1 MDFFEKHEISR
12 PSRPYTER
20 DFNSRIPRYND
31 DSDYTTN
38 APSYYDDLARK
49 NQLLKTLSYRIWEYQ
64 EVINKQFNEWDEE
77 LQKRF
82 LEWDKNLEEFDEEV
96 MKLLRQWID
105 DGTFAEII
113 NEEILS
119 WKADK
124 SYVDDEFSRI
134 DTALD
139 TKLDKDLRA
148 VNLKDFGAKGNG
160 VTDDSEA
167 LTTALKYLSLNGGG
181 KLIIPEGVYHTN
193 GAFDVDSNIMI
204 QGDGKKTVFKRDD
217 HSMMFTINGS
227 LTHENAV
234 TQNSELGDNFITVS
248 NPADFKL
255 NEYIKIVSQRNAL
268 SKDDNTDDYYLGQAT
283 NTASDNP
290 HKLYFG
296 EIRQISFVNEET
308 GQLFFRGG
316 LIFPDY
322 LTHNNNETDQ
332 TGKRNATVYKI
343 NFKEDVVFKDLT
355 FEGDFSNIMRFDTV
369 KSAVVDNCNWVNAYD
384 QSFVT
389 FHNSYMSEAR
399 NSRVDYIAN
408 YTPPVDNSRN
418 PFKSVSSVNCG
429 FNNIEVYHGSQCVDF
444 TYSTDNGGIPNQNS
458 YLVNSRMVNP
468 IYDGISIH
476 PGTLNAVVSNNEFIH
491 CHADGIFNRSKKA
504 LIVNNVVTGS
514 MGNSDLGSSYGVKV
528 SHDSMQGTVVKG
540 NNIEGFKIGVGT
552 RDNVNTEIKKV
563 NLLITDNTFSRINVG
578 VQLRRNSGS
587 TFTGDSNVRITNNIF
602 TNFVAQY
609 AKLIDIYDHYFNIFI
624 ENNIFEFSPVVN
636 GGIYTRGN
644 VSKIYVNNNFF
655 TKYSTTQSILF
666 FGDITDDNITD
677 KSFQFEG
684 NKFDSLRVS
693 FSNMNTGNL
702 NNGFSNSYYTNLNPG
717 ETNKVSLGT
726 PSYRW
731 RYLYSMSAPDVVS
744 DERLKENIEREVYGL
759 DTIKQLNPVSYT
771 MKENSDGVKH
781 GLIAQEVEK
790 IITDGSIVRQPD
802 DESEYYSMQYEQLIP
817 IIIKAI
823 QELNDKLK

>member
-1 MDFFEKHEISR
+1 MDKM
-12 PSRPYTER
+12 
-20 DFNSRIPRYND
+20 NSRYPYYND

-38 APSYYDDLARK
+38 APSYYEDLARK
-49 NQLLKTLSYRIWEYQ
+49 QELMKTLAYRIWEYQ
-64 EVINKQFNEWDEE
+64 ERIDKQFSEWDDE
-77 LQKRF
+77 LKKRF
-82 LEWDKNLEEFDEEV
+82 LEWDQNLEEFDDEVKRLLEEW
-96 MKLLRQWID
+96 ME
-105 DGTFAEII
+105 DGTLDHII
-113 NEEILS
+113 NDTILS

-124 SYVDDEFSRI
+124 TYVDDEFSRV
-134 DTALD
+134 DKSLD
-139 TKLDKDLRA
+139 TKLDKDLIA
-148 VNLKDFGAKGNG
+148 VNLKDFGAVGNG
-160 VTDDSEA
+160 VDDDSAA
-167 LTTALKYLSLNGGG
+167 LTSALQFLSLNGGG
-181 KLIIPEGVYHTN
+181 KLIIPEGVYHTS
-193 GAFDVDSNIMI
+193 GVFDVDSNIMI
-204 QGDGKKTVFKRDD
+204 QGDGKKSVFKRED
-217 HSMMFTINGS
+217 HSMMFRINGS
-227 LTHENAV
+227 LSHENAV
-234 TQNSELGDNFITVS
+234 TQNSQLGDNFITVS
-248 NPADFKL
+248 NPNDFKL

-296 EIRQISFVNEET
+296 EIRQISYINEET

-332 TGKRNATVYKI
+332 TGRRNATVYKA
-343 NFKEDVVFKDLT
+343 NFKEDVIFKDLT
-355 FEGDFSNIMRFDTV
+355 FQGDFSNVMRFDTV
-369 KSAVVDNCNWVNAYD
+369 KSAVVDNCHWLDAYD

-389 FHNSYMSEAR
+389 FHNSFMSEAR

-458 YLVNSRMVNP
+458 YLINSRMVYP

-476 PGTLNAVVSNNEFIH
+476 PGTLNAVVSNNEFIN

-514 MGNSDLGSSYGVKV
+514 MGNSDLGSSYGVKI
-528 SHDSMQGTVVKG
+528 SHDSMQGSVVEG

-587 TFTGDSNVRITNNIF
+587 TFTGDSNVRITNNTF

-624 ENNIFEFSPVVN
+624 ENNIFEYSPVVN

-644 VSKIYVNNNFF
+644 ASKIFVNNNLF
-655 TKYSTTQSILF
+655 TGYQSTSSLLL
-666 FGDITDDNITD
+666 FGDITDPNITD
-677 KSFQFEG
+677 RSFQFEG
-684 NKFDSLRVS
+684 NKFDSLRVN
-693 FSNMNTGNL
+693 FSDMNTGNL
-702 NNGFSNSYYTNLNPG
+702 NNGYSNHYYGDLLPG
-717 ETNKVSLGT
+717 ETNTLSLGT
-726 PSYRW
+726 PSFRW

-744 DERLKENIEREVYGL
+744 DERLKKNIKNESFGL
-759 DTIKQLNPVSYT
+759 DVINKLNPVSYT
-771 MKENSDGVKH
+771 MKDNDDSIKH

-790 IITDGSIVRQPD
+790 IITDGSIVRKPD
-802 DESEYYSMQYEQLIP
+802 DENKYYSMQYEQLIP

-823 QELNDKLK
+823 QELQQK